1 MPLHDNFSMIARVSL
16 GHTGRAVPPS
26 NLVSWIF
33 YLVIISAICRVFLPM
48 LPLMATQVLLS
59 WNISVFTWFIA
70 GLLFLKVYWSI
81 LTSKKVDKYLHR

>member
-1 MPLHDNFSMIARVSL
+1 
-16 GHTGRAVPPS
+16 
-26 NLVSWIF
+26 
-33 YLVIISAICRVFLPM
+33 M